1 MNKETSLRL
10 SKYRRIIQKLKLM
23 GMEKVFSNNLGDAI
37 GAAPAL
43 VRKDLSVLKITG
55 HKRGGYNIDE
65 LIEEMDQILG
75 KNKPMNVIICGCGK
89 IGTALLGYR
98 GIHEEGIKIMAGF
111 DLNPENVAYK
121 GKIPILPVKDMSDY
135 IREHNIKVAVIS
147 VPKFAAA
154 EIFNTMLKAGIQ
166 GVLNFSPTELK
177 DLSGGCL
184 VNNVN
189 IAIMIENLFF
199 YANNSMELS
208 TSNRM
213 MDEHNLPTL

>member
-1 MNKETSLRL
+1 
-10 SKYRRIIQKLKLM
+10 
-23 GMEKVFSNNLGDAI
+23 
-37 GAAPAL
+37 
-43 VRKDLSVLKITG
+43 
-55 HKRGGYNIDE
+55 
-65 LIEEMDQILG
+65 
-75 KNKPMNVIICGCGK
+75 
-89 IGTALLGYR
+89 
-98 GIHEEGIKIMAGF
+98 MA
-111 DLNPENVAYK
+111 
-121 GKIPILPVKDMSDY
+121 DY
-135 IREHNIKVAVIS
+135 IKEHDIKVAVIS

-177 DLSGGCL
+177 DLSGNCL

-199 YANNSMELS
+199 YANNSMELA

>member
-121 GKIPILPVKDMSDY
+121 GKIPILHVKDMADY
-135 IREHNIKVAVIS
+135 IKEHNIKVAVIS

-154 EIFNTMLKAGIQ
+154 DIFKTMLNAGIQ

-177 DLSGGCL
+177 DLSGNCL

-199 YANNSMELS
+199 YANNSMELAA
-208 TSNRM
+208 SNRII
-213 MDEHNLPTL
+213 DEHNLPTL

>member
-1 MNKETSLRL
+1 
-10 SKYRRIIQKLKLM
+10 M

-37 GAAPAL
+37 GADPAL

-65 LIEEMDQILG
+65 LIQGMDQILG
-75 KNKPMNVIICGCGK
+75 KNKPMDVIICGCGK

-98 GIHEEGIKIMAGF
+98 GIHEEGIKVLAGF
-111 DLNPENVAYK
+111 DLNPGSVAYS
-121 GKIPILPVKDMSDY
+121 GKIPIYHVSEMANF
-135 IREHNIKVAVIS
+135 IRNNNIKVAVIS

-154 EIFNTMLKAGIQ
+154 DIFNTMIDAGIQ

-177 DLSGGCL
+177 DLSKRCL

-199 YANNSMELS
+199 YVNNTSEIDA
-208 TSNRM
+208 SNRM
-213 MDEHNLPTL
+213 IDEHNLPSI

>member
-65 LIEEMDQILG
+65 LIEAMDQILG

-121 GKIPILPVKDMSDY
+121 GKIPILPVKDMPDY
-135 IREHNIKVAVIS
+135 IKEHNIKVAVIS

-189 IAIMIENLFF
+189 IAIMLENLFF
-199 YANNSMELS
+199 YANNSLELA